1 MSLAN
6 NYGDFKR
13 EIELIIKQNPS
24 EFELYSIVASV
35 IREREN
41 TKKLSIRDVSKL
53 NQEPNHQNQKD
64 RMYSFGEDKYGSLDF
79 LVMGKEYRYSER
91 NISSILGSV
100 EIKALYCDLDEEITK
115 KIQFVE
121 ALKAFG
127 KLLYTNG
134 LEWRFYKYDPVK
146 HQEELVWSE
155 ILGTYHFSGQKDK
168 ISDSDKVDW
177 ANIDKWYSLLK
188 KLDKI
193 NWID

>member
-6 NYGDFKR
+6 SFDDFKG
-13 EIELIIKQNPS
+13 EIDLIIKQNPL
-24 EFELYSIVASV
+24 ECELYSIVATI
-35 IREREN
+35 IRERDN
-41 TKKLSIRDVSKL
+41 AKNFSLRDVSNIKS
-53 NQEPNHQNQKD
+53 NYNNQNQKD